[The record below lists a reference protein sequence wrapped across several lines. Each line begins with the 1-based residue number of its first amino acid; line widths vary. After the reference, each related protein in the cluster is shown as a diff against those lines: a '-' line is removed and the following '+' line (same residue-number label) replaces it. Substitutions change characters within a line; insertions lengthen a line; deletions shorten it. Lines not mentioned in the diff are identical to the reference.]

1 MNKSA
6 VLITTANYAV
16 VMNPRRASSARS
28 SPDCAGVLTAAE
40 RQALYESID
49 AGQWLRHL
57 QRALHARDRRIQVAL
72 RPTDPHA
79 APAPC
84 AARYLPVR
92 DVHGEELGALAIMHP
107 DARARRALAA
117 LLRPLLPGLA
127 QRLRLEHLLAQAS
140 LADLLVDLAHVLL
153 YEDNLEVMLT
163 GIVAYLRERFGLCLA
178 TLILREHEDDWTLRA
193 AAGNSHLFKLVP
205 GTPWPADR
213 GLTGKALR
221 QQRTLYVPDVRV
233 EPEYVPGNGLTL
245 AELLIPIKHGGAILG
260 LLNLESPSADSFGA
274 AVREVLDVLA
284 DQIGGVL
291 RMRLVQEQLSEAN
304 RTAQSLARE
313 LARVN
318 ARLARSNRSLDR
330 LSHTDALT
338 GAENRRGFNRAL
350 RAAWRHTRDTARPLA
365 LLLIDIDH
373 FKTYNDRYGHP
384 AGDACLARVVEVL
397 RHTLRG
403 TDSLFARYGGEEFT
417 VTLPGADA
425 EVALRV
431 ADRLRLAVRDAN
443 IEHAGNALGRI
454 TLSMGA
460 ASLVPQPR
468 QSPRQ
473 LVELADRA
481 LYQAKRGGRDR
492 ACLQPADAPSDSDDQ
507 ANGSRK
513 TIVSSRSAPVATKA
527 RGHSANSSTARK

>member
-1 MNKSA
+1 MSESA
-6 VLITTANYAV
+6 IVITAANYAV

-40 RQALYESID
+40 RLALHESID

-57 QRALHARDRRIQVAL
+57 QRALQARDRRTQVAL
-72 RPTDPHA
+72 RPVDPHA

-84 AARYLPVR
+84 AARHLPVR
-92 DVHGEELGALAIMHP
+92 DAHGEKLGALAIMHP
-107 DARARRALAA
+107 DATARRALAA

-140 LADLLVDLAHVLL
+140 FADLLVDLAHVLL

-193 AAGNSHLFKLVP
+193 AAGNSHLFELVP

-245 AELLIPIKHGGAILG
+245 AELLIPIKHGGAVLG

-291 RMRLVQEQLSEAN
+291 RLRLVQEQLSEAN

-350 RAAWRHTRDTARPLA
+350 RAAWQHARDTARPLG

-373 FKTYNDRYGHP
+373 FKAYNDRYGHP
-384 AGDACLARVVEVL
+384 AGDACLARVVDVL

-431 ADRLRLAVRDAN
+431 ADRLRLAVRDAH
-443 IEHAGNALGRI
+443 IEHAGSALGGI
-454 TLSMGA
+454 TLSVGA

-481 LYQAKRGGRDR
+481 LYRAKRGGRDR
-492 ACLQPADAPSDSDDQ
+492 ACLLPADAPPDSGAQ

-513 TIVSSRSAPVATKA
+513 TMVSSRSAPVATKA
-527 RGHSANSSTARK
+527 RGHSASSSTARK

>member
-1 MNKSA
+1 M
-6 VLITTANYAV
+6 ITAANYAV
-16 VMNPRRASSARS
+16 VMNPRRASSVRPS
-28 SPDCAGVLTAAE
+28 LGCAGVLTAAE

-57 QRALHARDRRIQVAL
+57 QRALHARDRRTHVAL
-72 RPTDPHA
+72 RPADPHA

-84 AARYLPVR
+84 AARHLPVR
-92 DVHGEELGALAIMHP
+92 DAHGEELGALAIMHP
-107 DARARRALAA
+107 DASTRRALAA

-140 LADLLVDLAHVLL
+140 LADLLVDLSHVLL

-221 QQRTLYVPDVRV
+221 QQRMLYVPDVRV
-233 EPEYVPGNGLTL
+233 EPEYVQGNGLTL

-260 LLNLESPSADSFGA
+260 LLNLESPSADSFGT

-291 RMRLVQEQLSEAN
+291 RLRLVQEQLSEAN

-350 RAAWRHTRDTARPLA
+350 RAAWQHTRDTARPLG

-373 FKTYNDRYGHP
+373 FKAYNDHYGHP

-431 ADRLRLAVRDAN
+431 ADRLRRAVRDAH

-454 TLSMGA
+454 TLSVGA

-492 ACLQPADAPSDSDDQ
+492 ACLLPADAPPDSGDQ

-513 TIVSSRSAPVATKA
+513 TMVSSRSAPVATKA
-527 RGHSANSSTARK
+527 RGHSASSSTARK

>member
-1 MNKSA
+1 MNET
-6 VLITTANYAV
+6 VVVTAASNYAV
-16 VMNPRRASSARS
+16 VMNPHRASSARPS
-28 SPDCAGVLTAAE
+28 LDCAGVLTAAE
-40 RQALYESID
+40 RLALYESID
-49 AGQWLRHL
+49 ASQWLRHL
-57 QRALHARDRRIQVAL
+57 QRALHARDRRTRITL
-72 RPTDPHA
+72 RPADPHA

-84 AARYLPVR
+84 AARCLPVR
-92 DVHGEELGALAIMHP
+92 DAHGEELGALAIMHP
-107 DARARRALAA
+107 DATARRALAA

-127 QRLRLEHLLAQAS
+127 RRLQLERLLAQAS
-140 LADLLVDLAHVLL
+140 LADLLVDLSHVLL
-153 YEDNLEVMLT
+153 YEDDLEVMLT